1 MVVVR
6 GREVCDMCHVS
17 GHYRKSVYNM
27 SHLPVFIL
35 VESDSRGILTGHK
48 YQVVVVMVKVMH
60 PNSPNKVTS
69 LTLHRIEAMR
79 RIGNIGRV
87 KAMKKKNGGC
97 KGRDRKD
104 DVMDTT
110 SGQ

>member
-1 MVVVR
+1 
-6 GREVCDMCHVS
+6 
-17 GHYRKSVYNM
+17 
-27 SHLPVFIL
+27 LPVFIL
-35 VESDSRGILTGHK
+35 VGSDSRGTLAGHK
-48 YQVVVVMVKVMH
+48 HQVVVVMVKVVH
-60 PNSPNKVTS
+60 SNSPNKVTS

-79 RIGNIGRV
+79 RIGNVGRV

-104 DVMDTT
+104 DVIDTM

>member
-60 PNSPNKVTS
+60 PNSPSNRSHETYREHWKS
-69 LTLHRIEAMR
+69 ESYEEEEWRMQ
-79 RIGNIGRV
+79 G
-87 KAMKKKNGGC
+87 
-97 KGRDRKD
+97 KGQKR
-104 DVMDTT
+104 
-110 SGQ
+110 